1 MKKITLLSILLVAFL
16 GCGEEKE
23 KADTITE
30 ISFIGS
36 GYTYAFVKKRLIDRE
51 IFRVYKADTKWKIVS
66 YEFNATHFKAKD
78 LDKKSTDEQV
88 GTYKVLEKGRLKLSS
103 ITEESYIKPIKED
116 DEKVY
121 LVWSVNPSDMNKSE
135 ATPDMYFFAKL
146 KFAEKFVR

>member
-66 YEFNATHFKAKD
+66 YEFNATHFKANQIKGGD
-78 LDKKSTDEQV
+78 AQQTGKYSITDD
-88 GTYKVLEKGRLKLSS
+88 GHLKLTIMET
-103 ITEESYIKPIKED
+103 ITYVKPTKED
-116 DEKVY
+116 SDKIY
-121 LVWSVNPSDMNKSE
+121 LLWTNNKSDLNKTE
-135 ATPDMYFFAKL
+135 PSKDTYFFK
-146 KFAEKFVR
+146 EKEKADEFVK